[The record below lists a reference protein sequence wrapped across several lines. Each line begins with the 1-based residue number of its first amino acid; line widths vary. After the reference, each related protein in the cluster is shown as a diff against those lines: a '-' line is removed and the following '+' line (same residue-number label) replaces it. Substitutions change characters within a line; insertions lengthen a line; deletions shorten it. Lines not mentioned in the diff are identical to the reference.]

1 MVNTWIL
8 GSSYIE
14 GSKLVATWTWV
25 MEVLFLASG
34 EILTALDQDVFDGKT
49 AREVKQISRF
59 RQRLFAEDGFREI
72 QDDVRFLDRLP
83 CKCSCLCWSS
93 CCQMLKRTSMIS
105 ACRRNDSASVEQF
118 LQGPRNPNIGG
129 NGPKLS
135 KTIYT
140 PNVRWAYHTR
150 GFSVLACEAQNAR
163 VKWPTFE
170 VKM

>member
-1 MVNTWIL
+1 MALPGWYSHILPRLLNAAFLQSGNPLIGSWNKWACIKRGDTLKCFKIKGTTYMVNTWIL

-93 CCQMLKRTSMIS
+93 CCQMLKRTN
-105 ACRRNDSASVEQF
+105 AWF
-118 LQGPRNPNIGG
+118 LHAGE
-129 NGPKLS
+129 
-135 KTIYT
+135 TIQ
-140 PNVRWAYHTR
+140 PA
-150 GFSVLACEAQNAR
+150 
-163 VKWPTFE
+163 
-170 VKM
+170 